1 MLIVGQNNEATT
13 QIKANSRRT
22 SEMSWMKK
30 SALVASITSVAII
43 GAACGNN
50 EEGGAADGEGL
61 SGKVVMDGSSTVFP
75 IMEAVA
81 EEYSAEQPDVEVT
94 VGVSGTGGGFK
105 RFVTGETD
113 FSNASREI
121 KEEEAAEAEENGI
134 EYTQLA
140 VALDGL
146 SLVVNPENDWA
157 QDITIEELN
166 KMWTDTNVKTWKDV
180 RSDWPDEEISFF
192 SPGKDSGTFDFFNE
206 AVLEDTDI
214 RQDAQL
220 SEDDNVLVT
229 GVAGTKGA
237 IGFFGYAYYIENQDT
252 LRALNVEGIEP
263 TTDTINDL
271 SYPLSRE
278 IYTYVNNASLK
289 DKPQVADYTRFL
301 NENAAALSEEV
312 GYVGMEQARYD
323 ENAEVID
330 EIAGE

>member
-1 MLIVGQNNEATT
+1 
-13 QIKANSRRT
+13 
-22 SEMSWMKK
+22 MSWMKK
-30 SALVASITSVAII
+30 SAVLASITSVALV

-50 EEGGAADGEGL
+50 EEGGAAEGDAL

-81 EEYSAEQPDVEVT
+81 EEYSAEQPEVEVT

-121 KEEEAAEAEENGI
+121 KDEEAAEAEKNGV
-134 EYTQLA
+134 EFTQLS

-146 SLVVNPENDWA
+146 SLVVNPANDWA
-157 QDITIEELN
+157 QDITIEELK
-166 KMWTDTNVKTWKDV
+166 KMWTDTSVKTWKDV

-192 SPGKDSGTFDFFNE
+192 APGKDSGTYDFFDE
-206 AVLEDTDI
+206 KVLDEVDI
-214 RQDAQL
+214 REDAQL

-229 GVAGTKGA
+229 GVAGTEGA
-237 IGFFGYAYYIENQDT
+237 IGFFGFAYYLENQDT
-252 LRALNVEGIEP
+252 LRALKVEGVEP
-263 TTDTINDL
+263 THDTINDL

-278 IYTYVNNASLK
+278 IFTYVNNASLK
-289 DKPQVADYTRFL
+289 DKEQVADFARFM
-301 NENAAALSEEV
+301 NENAADLSEEV
-312 GYVGMEQARYD
+312 GYVKMEQERYD
-323 ENAEVID
+323 ENMKMID

>member
-1 MLIVGQNNEATT
+1 
-13 QIKANSRRT
+13 
-22 SEMSWMKK
+22 MSWMKK
-30 SALVASITSVAII
+30 SALLASITSVAIV

-50 EEGGAADGEGL
+50 EEGGSAAEGEAL

-81 EEYSAEQPDVEVT
+81 EEYSMDQSDVEVT

-121 KEEEAAEAEENGI
+121 KEEEAAEAEKNGI
-134 EYTQLA
+134 EYTQLS

-157 QDITIEELN
+157 QDITIEELT

-206 AVLEDTDI
+206 KVLQDTDI

-229 GVAGTKGA
+229 GVGGTKGA
-237 IGFFGYAYYIENQDT
+237 IGFFGFAYYIENKDT
-252 LRALNVEGIEP
+252 LRALNVEGVEP
-263 TTDTINDL
+263 THDTINDL

-289 DKPQVADYTRFL
+289 DKPQVADFARFL
-301 NENAAALSEEV
+301 NENAADLSEEV
-312 GYVGMEQARYD
+312 GYVKMEQSRYD
-323 ENAEVID
+323 DNTALID
-330 EIAGE
+330 EAAGE

>member
-1 MLIVGQNNEATT
+1 
-13 QIKANSRRT
+13 
-22 SEMSWMKK
+22 MSWMKK

-121 KEEEAAEAEENGI
+121 KEEEAAEAEKNGV

-157 QDITIEELN
+157 QDITIDELN
-166 KMWTDTNVKTWKDV
+166 KMWTDPNVKTWKDV

-214 RQDAQL
+214 REDAQL

-237 IGFFGYAYYIENQDT
+237 IGFFGYAYYIENKDT

-301 NENAAALSEEV
+301 NENAAVLAEEV

>member
-1 MLIVGQNNEATT
+1 
-13 QIKANSRRT
+13 
-22 SEMSWMKK
+22 MSWMKK
-30 SALVASITSVAII
+30 SALLASITSVALV

-50 EEGGAADGEGL
+50 EEGSGAAEGDAL

-81 EEYSAEQPDVEVT
+81 EEYSAEQPEVEVT

-121 KEEEAAEAEENGI
+121 KEEEAAEAEKNGV
-134 EYTQLA
+134 EFTQLS

-146 SLVVNPENDWA
+146 SLVVNPANDWA

-166 KMWTDTNVKTWKDV
+166 KMWTDTSVKTWKDV

-192 SPGKDSGTFDFFNE
+192 APGKDSGTFDFFNE
-206 AVLEDTDI
+206 AVLDDTDI
-214 RQDAQL
+214 REDAQL

-229 GVAGTKGA
+229 GVAGTEGA

-252 LRALNVEGIEP
+252 LRAMAVEGVEP
-263 TTDTINDL
+263 TPETINDL

-278 IYTYVNNASLK
+278 IFTYVNNASLK
-289 DKPQVADYTRFL
+289 DKEQVADFARFM
-301 NENAAALSEEV
+301 NENAGALAEEV

-323 ENAEVID
+323 ENAKMID

>member
-1 MLIVGQNNEATT
+1 
-13 QIKANSRRT
+13 
-22 SEMSWMKK
+22 MSWMKK
-30 SALVASITSVAII
+30 SALLASITSVALV

-50 EEGGAADGEGL
+50 EEGGAAEGGDAL

-81 EEYSAEQPDVEVT
+81 EEYSAEQPEVEVT

-121 KEEEAAEAEENGI
+121 KEEEAAEAEKNGV
-134 EYTQLA
+134 EFTQLS

-146 SLVVNPENDWA
+146 SLVVNPANDWA

-166 KMWTDTNVKTWKDV
+166 KMWTDTSVKTWKDV

-192 SPGKDSGTFDFFNE
+192 APGKDSGTFDFFNE
-206 AVLEDTDI
+206 AVLDDTDI
-214 RQDAQL
+214 REDAQL

-229 GVAGTKGA
+229 GVAGTEGA

-252 LRALNVEGIEP
+252 LRAMAVEGVEP
-263 TTDTINDL
+263 TPETINDL

-289 DKPQVADYTRFL
+289 DKEQVAEFARFM
-301 NENAAALSEEV
+301 NENAGALSEEV

-323 ENAEVID
+323 ENMKMID

>member
-1 MLIVGQNNEATT
+1 
-13 QIKANSRRT
+13 
-22 SEMSWMKK
+22 MKK
-30 SALVASITSVAII
+30 SALIASITSVALV

-50 EEGGAADGEGL
+50 NEEGNGAAEGDAL

-81 EEYSAEQPDVEVT
+81 EEFSAEQPDVEVT

-121 KEEEAAEAEENGI
+121 KEEEAAEAEAKGV
-134 EYTQLA
+134 EYTQLS

-157 QDITIEELN
+157 QDITIDELN

-180 RSDWPDEEISFF
+180 RSDWPDEEITFF
-192 SPGKDSGTFDFFNE
+192 APGKDSGTFDFFNE
-206 AVLEDTDI
+206 AVLDDTDI

-237 IGFFGYAYYIENQDT
+237 IGFFGYAYYVENQDT
-252 LRALNVEGIEP
+252 LRAVAVEGVEP
-263 TTDTINDL
+263 NQETINDL

-289 DKPQVADYTRFL
+289 DKPQVAAFARFL
-301 NENAAALSEEV
+301 NENAAELSEEV
-312 GYVGMEQARYD
+312 GYVGMKQARYD
-323 ENAEVID
+323 ENAEIID
-330 EIAGE
+330 ELAGE

>member
-1 MLIVGQNNEATT
+1 
-13 QIKANSRRT
+13 
-22 SEMSWMKK
+22 MSWMKK
-30 SALVASITSVAII
+30 SALLASITSVALV

-50 EEGGAADGEGL
+50 EEGGAAEGDAL

-81 EEYSAEQPDVEVT
+81 EEYSAEQPEVEVT

-121 KEEEAAEAEENGI
+121 KEEEAAEAEENGV
-134 EYTQLA
+134 EFTQLS

-146 SLVVNPENDWA
+146 SLVVNPANDWA

-206 AVLEDTDI
+206 AVLDDTDI
-214 RQDAQL
+214 REDAQL

-229 GVAGTKGA
+229 GVAGTEGA

-252 LRALNVEGIEP
+252 LRAVAVEGVEP
-263 TTDTINDL
+263 TTETINDL

-278 IYTYVNNASLK
+278 IFTYVNNASLK
-289 DKPQVADYTRFL
+289 DKEQVADFARFM

-323 ENAEVID
+323 ENMKMID
-330 EIAGE
+330 ELAGE

>member
-1 MLIVGQNNEATT
+1 
-13 QIKANSRRT
+13 
-22 SEMSWMKK
+22 MSWMKK
-30 SALVASITSVAII
+30 SALLASITSVAIV

-50 EEGGAADGEGL
+50 NEEGGSAAEGEAL

-81 EEYSAEQPDVEVT
+81 EEYSFEQSDVEVT

-121 KEEEAAEAEENGI
+121 KEEEAAEAEKNGI
-134 EYTQLA
+134 EYTQLS

-157 QDITIEELN
+157 QDITIEELT
-166 KMWTDTNVKTWKDV
+166 KMWTDTNIKTWKDV

-206 AVLEDTDI
+206 KVLQDTDI

-229 GVAGTKGA
+229 GVGGTKGA
-237 IGFFGYAYYIENQDT
+237 IGFFGFAYYIENKDT
-252 LRALNVEGIEP
+252 LRALNVEGVEP
-263 TTDTINDL
+263 THDTINDL

-289 DKPQVADYTRFL
+289 DKPQVADFARFL
-301 NENAAALSEEV
+301 NENAADLSEEV
-312 GYVGMEQARYD
+312 GYVKMDQSRYD
-323 ENAEVID
+323 DNTALID
-330 EIAGE
+330 EAAGE

>member
-1 MLIVGQNNEATT
+1 
-13 QIKANSRRT
+13 
-22 SEMSWMKK
+22 MSWMKK
-30 SALVASITSVAII
+30 SAVLASITSVALV
-43 GAACGNN
+43 GAACGND
-50 EEGGAADGEGL
+50 EGNGATDGDAL

-81 EEYSAEQPDVEVT
+81 EEYSMEQPDVEVT

-121 KEEEAAEAEENGI
+121 KEEEAAQAEENGV

-157 QDITIEELN
+157 KDITMEELN
-166 KMWTDTNVKTWKDV
+166 KMWTDTSVKTWKDV
-180 RSDWPDEEISFF
+180 RSDWPAEEISFF
-192 SPGKDSGTFDFFNE
+192 APGKDSGTYDFFDE
-206 AVLEDTDI
+206 KVLDGADI
-214 RQDAQL
+214 RQDSQL

-237 IGFFGYAYYIENQDT
+237 IGFFGFAYYVENQDT

-263 TTDTINDL
+263 THETINDL

-278 IYTYVNNASLK
+278 IFTYVNNASLK
-289 DKPQVADYTRFL
+289 DKEQVADFARFM
-301 NENAAALSEEV
+301 NENAADLSEEV
-312 GYVGMEQARYD
+312 GYVKMEQARYD
-323 ENAEVID
+323 ENAKVID

>member
-1 MLIVGQNNEATT
+1 
-13 QIKANSRRT
+13 
-22 SEMSWMKK
+22 MSWMKK
-30 SALVASITSVAII
+30 SALLASITSVALV

-50 EEGGAADGEGL
+50 EEGGAAEGGDAL

-81 EEYSAEQPDVEVT
+81 EEYSAEQPEVEVT

-121 KEEEAAEAEENGI
+121 KEEEAAEAEKNGV
-134 EYTQLA
+134 EFTQLS

-146 SLVVNPENDWA
+146 SLVVNPANDWA

-166 KMWTDTNVKTWKDV
+166 KMWTDTNIKTWKDV

-192 SPGKDSGTFDFFNE
+192 APGKDSGTYDFFDEKVLNE
-206 AVLEDTDI
+206 TDI

-229 GVAGTKGA
+229 GVGGTEGA
-237 IGFFGYAYYIENQDT
+237 IGFFGFAYYLENKDT
-252 LRALNVEGIEP
+252 LRALNVEGVEP
-263 TTDTINDL
+263 THDTINDL

-289 DKPQVADYTRFL
+289 DKEQVADFARFM
-301 NENAAALSEEV
+301 NENVADLSEEV
-312 GYVGMEQARYD
+312 GYVKMEQARYD
-323 ENAEVID
+323 ENMKMID

>member
-1 MLIVGQNNEATT
+1 
-13 QIKANSRRT
+13 
-22 SEMSWMKK
+22 MSWMKK
-30 SALVASITSVAII
+30 SALLASITSVAIV

-50 EEGGAADGEGL
+50 EEENGGAEGDAL

-121 KEEEAAEAEENGI
+121 KEEEAAEAEANGV
-134 EYTQLA
+134 EYTEIA

-146 SLVVNPENDWA
+146 AIVVNPENDWA
-157 QDITIEELN
+157 DDITMDELN
-166 KMWTDTNVKTWKDV
+166 KMWTDMNVKTWKDV

-192 SPGKDSGTFDFFNE
+192 SPGKDSGTFDYFNE
-206 AVLEDTDI
+206 AVLDDTDV

-229 GVAGTKGA
+229 GVAGTKNA
-237 IGFFGYAYYIENQDT
+237 IGFFGYAYYIENEGT
-252 LRALNVEGIEP
+252 LKSLKVDGIEP
-263 TTDTINDL
+263 TAENVT
-271 SYPLSRE
+271 SFEYPLSRP
-278 IYTYVNNASLK
+278 IYTYVNNASMQE
-289 DKPQVADYTRFL
+289 KPQVVNFARFM
-301 NENAAALSEEV
+301 NENAGALAEEV
-312 GYVGMEQARYD
+312 GYVAMEQASYD
-323 ENAEVID
+323 ENAKLID
-330 EIAGE
+330 ELAGE

>member
-1 MLIVGQNNEATT
+1 
-13 QIKANSRRT
+13 
-22 SEMSWMKK
+22 MSWMKK
-30 SALVASITSVAII
+30 SALLASITSVALV

-50 EEGGAADGEGL
+50 EEGGAAEGGDAL

-81 EEYSAEQPDVEVT
+81 EEFSAEQPEVEVT

-121 KEEEAAEAEENGI
+121 KEEEAAEAEKNGV
-134 EYTQLA
+134 EFTQLS

-146 SLVVNPENDWA
+146 SLVVNPANDWA

-166 KMWTDTNVKTWKDV
+166 KMWTDTSVKTWKDV

-192 SPGKDSGTFDFFNE
+192 APGKDSGTYDFFDEKVLNE
-206 AVLEDTDI
+206 TDI

-229 GVAGTKGA
+229 GVAGTEGA
-237 IGFFGYAYYIENQDT
+237 IGFFGFAYYLENKDT
-252 LRALNVEGIEP
+252 LRALNVEGVEP
-263 TTDTINDL
+263 THDTINDL

-289 DKPQVADYTRFL
+289 DKEQVADFARFM
-301 NENAAALSEEV
+301 NENAADLSEEV
-312 GYVGMEQARYD
+312 GYVKMEQGRYD
-323 ENAEVID
+323 ENMKMID

>member
-1 MLIVGQNNEATT
+1 
-13 QIKANSRRT
+13 
-22 SEMSWMKK
+22 MSWMKK
-30 SALVASITSVAII
+30 SALLASITSVALV

-50 EEGGAADGEGL
+50 EEGGAAEGGDAL

-81 EEYSAEQPDVEVT
+81 EEYSAEQPEVEVT

-121 KEEEAAEAEENGI
+121 KEEEAAEAEKNGV
-134 EYTQLA
+134 EFTQLS

-146 SLVVNPENDWA
+146 SLVVNPANDWA

-166 KMWTDTNVKTWKDV
+166 KMWTDTSIKTWKDV

-192 SPGKDSGTFDFFNE
+192 APGKDSGTYDFFDEKVLNE
-206 AVLEDTDI
+206 TDI

-229 GVAGTKGA
+229 GVAGTEGA
-237 IGFFGYAYYIENQDT
+237 IGFFGFSYYIENKDT
-252 LRALNVEGIEP
+252 LRALNVEGVEP
-263 TTDTINDL
+263 THDTINDL

-289 DKPQVADYTRFL
+289 DKEQVADFARFM
-301 NENAAALSEEV
+301 NENVADLSEEV
-312 GYVGMEQARYD
+312 GYVRMEQGRYD
-323 ENAEVID
+323 ENMKMID

>member
-1 MLIVGQNNEATT
+1 
-13 QIKANSRRT
+13 
-22 SEMSWMKK
+22 MSWMKK
-30 SALVASITSVAII
+30 SALLASITSVALV

-50 EEGGAADGEGL
+50 EEGGAAEGGDAL

-81 EEYSAEQPDVEVT
+81 EEYSAEQPEVEVT

-121 KEEEAAEAEENGI
+121 KEEEAAEAEKNGVKF
-134 EYTQLA
+134 TQLS

-146 SLVVNPENDWA
+146 SLVVNPANDWA

-166 KMWTDTNVKTWKDV
+166 KMWTDTNIKTWKDV

-192 SPGKDSGTFDFFNE
+192 APGKDSGTYDFFDEKVLNE
-206 AVLEDTDI
+206 TDI

-229 GVAGTKGA
+229 GVAGTEGA
-237 IGFFGYAYYIENQDT
+237 IGFFGFAYYLENKDT
-252 LRALNVEGIEP
+252 LRALNVEGVEP
-263 TTDTINDL
+263 THDTINDL

-289 DKPQVADYTRFL
+289 DKEQVADFARFM
-301 NENAAALSEEV
+301 NENAADLSEEV
-312 GYVGMEQARYD
+312 GYVKMEQGRYD
-323 ENAEVID
+323 ENMKMID

>member
-1 MLIVGQNNEATT
+1 
-13 QIKANSRRT
+13 
-22 SEMSWMKK
+22 MSWMKK
-30 SALVASITSVAII
+30 SALLASITSVALV

-50 EEGGAADGEGL
+50 EEGGAAEGGDAL

-81 EEYSAEQPDVEVT
+81 EEYSAEQPEVEVT

-121 KEEEAAEAEENGI
+121 KEEEAAEAEKNGV
-134 EYTQLA
+134 EFTQLS

-146 SLVVNPENDWA
+146 SIVVNPANDWA

-166 KMWTDTNVKTWKDV
+166 KMWTDTSIKTWKDV

-192 SPGKDSGTFDFFNE
+192 APGKDSGTYDFFDEKVLNE
-206 AVLEDTDI
+206 TDI

-229 GVAGTKGA
+229 GVSGTEGA
-237 IGFFGYAYYIENQDT
+237 IGFFGFSYYIENKDT
-252 LRALNVEGIEP
+252 LRALNVEGVEP
-263 TTDTINDL
+263 THDTINDL

-289 DKPQVADYTRFL
+289 DKEQVADFARFM
-301 NENAAALSEEV
+301 NENVADLSEEV
-312 GYVGMEQARYD
+312 GYVRMEQGRYD
-323 ENAEVID
+323 ENMKMID

>member
-1 MLIVGQNNEATT
+1 
-13 QIKANSRRT
+13 
-22 SEMSWMKK
+22 MSWMKK
-30 SALVASITSVAII
+30 SALLASITSVALV

-50 EEGGAADGEGL
+50 EEGGAAEGGDAL

-81 EEYSAEQPDVEVT
+81 EEYSAEQPEVEVT

-121 KEEEAAEAEENGI
+121 KEEEAAEAEKNGV

-214 RQDAQL
+214 REDAQL

-301 NENAAALSEEV
+301 NENAAVLAEEV

>member
-1 MLIVGQNNEATT
+1 
-13 QIKANSRRT
+13 
-22 SEMSWMKK
+22 MSWMKK

-121 KEEEAAEAEENGI
+121 KEEEAAEAEKNGV

-206 AVLEDTDI
+206 AVLDDTDI
-214 RQDAQL
+214 REDAQL

>member
-1 MLIVGQNNEATT
+1 
-13 QIKANSRRT
+13 
-22 SEMSWMKK
+22 MSWMKK

-121 KEEEAAEAEENGI
+121 KEEEAAEAEKNGV

-157 QDITIEELN
+157 QDITIDELN

-214 RQDAQL
+214 REDAQL

-237 IGFFGYAYYIENQDT
+237 IGFFGYAYYIENKDT

-301 NENAAALSEEV
+301 NENAAVLAEEV

>member
-1 MLIVGQNNEATT
+1 
-13 QIKANSRRT
+13 
-22 SEMSWMKK
+22 MSWMKK

-252 LRALNVEGIEP
+252 LRALNVEGVEP

-301 NENAAALSEEV
+301 NENAAVLAEEV

>member
-1 MLIVGQNNEATT
+1 
-13 QIKANSRRT
+13 
-22 SEMSWMKK
+22 MSWMKK
-30 SALVASITSVAII
+30 SALLASITSVAIV

-50 EEGGAADGEGL
+50 EEGNGGAEGDAL

-121 KEEEAAEAEENGI
+121 KEEEAAEAEANGV
-134 EYTQLA
+134 EYTEIA

-146 SLVVNPENDWA
+146 AIVVNPENDWA
-157 QDITIEELN
+157 DDITMDELN
-166 KMWTDTNVKTWKDV
+166 KMWTDMNVKTWKDV

-192 SPGKDSGTFDFFNE
+192 SPGKDSGTFDYFNE
-206 AVLEDTDI
+206 AVLDDTDV

-229 GVAGTKGA
+229 GVAGTKNA
-237 IGFFGYAYYIENQDT
+237 IGFFGYAYYIENEGT
-252 LRALNVEGIEP
+252 LKSLKVDGIEP
-263 TTDTINDL
+263 TAENVT
-271 SYPLSRE
+271 SFEYPLSRP
-278 IYTYVNNASLK
+278 IYTYVNNASMQE
-289 DKPQVADYTRFL
+289 KPQVVNFARFM
-301 NENAAALSEEV
+301 NENAGALAEEV
-312 GYVGMEQARYD
+312 GYVAMEQASYD
-323 ENAEVID
+323 ENAKLID
-330 EIAGE
+330 ELAGE

>member
-1 MLIVGQNNEATT
+1 
-13 QIKANSRRT
+13 
-22 SEMSWMKK
+22 MSWMKK
-30 SALVASITSVAII
+30 SALFASITSVALV

-50 EEGGAADGEGL
+50 EEGGAAEGEGL

-81 EEYSAEQPDVEVT
+81 EEYSAEQPEVEVT

-121 KEEEAAEAEENGI
+121 KEEEAAEAEKNGV
-134 EYTQLA
+134 EFTQLS

-146 SLVVNPENDWA
+146 SLVVNPANDWA

-166 KMWTDTNVKTWKDV
+166 KMWTDTSVKTWKDV

-192 SPGKDSGTFDFFNE
+192 APGKDSGTYDFFDE
-206 AVLEDTDI
+206 KVLDETDI

-229 GVAGTKGA
+229 GVAGTEGA
-237 IGFFGYAYYIENQDT
+237 IGFFGFAYYLENQDT
-252 LRALNVEGIEP
+252 LRALNVEGVEP
-263 TTDTINDL
+263 THDTINDL

-289 DKPQVADYTRFL
+289 DKEQVADFARFM
-301 NENAAALSEEV
+301 NENAADLSEEV
-312 GYVGMEQARYD
+312 GYVKMEQARYD
-323 ENAEVID
+323 ENMKMID

>member
-1 MLIVGQNNEATT
+1 
-13 QIKANSRRT
+13 
-22 SEMSWMKK
+22 MSWMKK
-30 SALVASITSVAII
+30 SALLASITSVALV

-50 EEGGAADGEGL
+50 EEGNGAAEGDAL

-81 EEYSAEQPDVEVT
+81 EEFSAEQPDVEVT

-121 KEEEAAEAEENGI
+121 KEEEAAEAEANGV
-134 EYTQLA
+134 EFTQLS

-157 QDITIEELN
+157 QDITIDELN
-166 KMWTDTNVKTWKDV
+166 KMWTDTNVKTWQDV
-180 RSDWPDEEISFF
+180 RSDWPAEEITFF
-192 SPGKDSGTFDFFNE
+192 APGKDSGTFDFFNE
-206 AVLEDTDI
+206 AVLDDTDI

-237 IGFFGYAYYIENQDT
+237 IGFFGYAYYIENEGT
-252 LRALNVEGIEP
+252 LRALAVEGVEP
-263 TTDTINDL
+263 NQETINDL

-278 IYTYVNNASLK
+278 IYTYVNNASLNE
-289 DKPQVADYTRFL
+289 KPQVAAFARFL
-301 NENAAALSEEV
+301 NENAAELSEEV

-323 ENAEVID
+323 ENVGIID
-330 EIAGE
+330 ELAGE

>member
-1 MLIVGQNNEATT
+1 
-13 QIKANSRRT
+13 
-22 SEMSWMKK
+22 MSWMKK
-30 SALVASITSVAII
+30 SALLASITSVALV

-50 EEGGAADGEGL
+50 EEGGAAEGDAL

-81 EEYSAEQPDVEVT
+81 EEYSAEQPEVEVT

-121 KEEEAAEAEENGI
+121 KEEEAAEAEKNGV
-134 EYTQLA
+134 EFTQLA

-146 SLVVNPENDWA
+146 SLVVNPANDWA
-157 QDITIEELN
+157 QDITIEELK
-166 KMWTDTNVKTWKDV
+166 KMWTDTSVKTWKDV

-192 SPGKDSGTFDFFNE
+192 APGKDSGTYDFFDE
-206 AVLEDTDI
+206 KVLDEVDI

-229 GVAGTKGA
+229 GVAGTEGA
-237 IGFFGYAYYIENQDT
+237 IGFFGFAYYLENQDT
-252 LRALNVEGIEP
+252 LRALKVEGIEP
-263 TTDTINDL
+263 THETINDL

-289 DKPQVADYTRFL
+289 DKEQVADFARFM
-301 NENAAALSEEV
+301 NENAADLSEEV
-312 GYVGMEQARYD
+312 GYVKMEQDRYD
-323 ENAEVID
+323 ENMKMID

>member
-1 MLIVGQNNEATT
+1 
-13 QIKANSRRT
+13 
-22 SEMSWMKK
+22 MSWMKK
-30 SALVASITSVAII
+30 SAVLASITSVALV
-43 GAACGNN
+43 GAACGND
-50 EEGGAADGEGL
+50 EGNGAADGDAL

-81 EEYSAEQPDVEVT
+81 EEYSMEQPDVEVT

-121 KEEEAAEAEENGI
+121 KEEEAAQAEENGV

-157 QDITIEELN
+157 KDITMEELN
-166 KMWTDTNVKTWKDV
+166 KMWTDTSVKTWKDV
-180 RSDWPDEEISFF
+180 RSDWPEEEISFF
-192 SPGKDSGTFDFFNE
+192 APGKDSGTYDFFDE
-206 AVLEDTDI
+206 KVLDGADI
-214 RQDAQL
+214 RQDSQL

-237 IGFFGYAYYIENQDT
+237 IGFFGFAYYVENQDT

-263 TTDTINDL
+263 THETINDL

-278 IYTYVNNASLK
+278 IFTYVNNASLK
-289 DKPQVADYTRFL
+289 DKEQVADFARFM
-301 NENAAALSEEV
+301 NENAADLSEEV
-312 GYVGMEQARYD
+312 GYVKMEQARYD
-323 ENAEVID
+323 ENAKVID

>member
-1 MLIVGQNNEATT
+1 
-13 QIKANSRRT
+13 
-22 SEMSWMKK
+22 MSWMKK
-30 SALVASITSVAII
+30 SALLASITSVAIV

-50 EEGGAADGEGL
+50 EEENGGAEGDAL

-121 KEEEAAEAEENGI
+121 KEEEAAEAEANGV
-134 EYTQLA
+134 EYTEIA

-146 SLVVNPENDWA
+146 AVVVNPENDWA
-157 QDITIEELN
+157 DDITMDELN
-166 KMWTDTNVKTWKDV
+166 KMWTDMNVKTWKDV

-192 SPGKDSGTFDFFNE
+192 SPGKDSGTFDYFNE
-206 AVLEDTDI
+206 AVLDDTDV

-229 GVAGTKGA
+229 GVAGTKNA
-237 IGFFGYAYYIENQDT
+237 IGFFGYAYYIENEGT
-252 LRALNVEGIEP
+252 LKSLKVDGIEP
-263 TTDTINDL
+263 TAENVT
-271 SYPLSRE
+271 SFEYPLSRP
-278 IYTYVNNASLK
+278 IYTYVNNASMQE
-289 DKPQVADYTRFL
+289 KPQVVNFARFM
-301 NENAAALSEEV
+301 NENAGALAEEV
-312 GYVGMEQARYD
+312 GYVAMEQASYD
-323 ENAEVID
+323 ENAKLID
-330 EIAGE
+330 ELAGE

>member
-1 MLIVGQNNEATT
+1 
-13 QIKANSRRT
+13 
-22 SEMSWMKK
+22 MSWMKK
-30 SALVASITSVAII
+30 SALLASITSVALV

-50 EEGGAADGEGL
+50 EEGGAAEGGDAL

-81 EEYSAEQPDVEVT
+81 EEYSAEQPEVEVT

-121 KEEEAAEAEENGI
+121 KEEEAAEAEKNGV
-134 EYTQLA
+134 EFTQLS

-146 SLVVNPENDWA
+146 SLVVNPANDWA

-166 KMWTDTNVKTWKDV
+166 KMWTDTSIKTWKDV

-192 SPGKDSGTFDFFNE
+192 APGKDSGTYDFFDEKVLNE
-206 AVLEDTDI
+206 TDI

-229 GVAGTKGA
+229 GVGGTEGA
-237 IGFFGYAYYIENQDT
+237 IGFFGFAYYLENKDT
-252 LRALNVEGIEP
+252 LRALNVEGVEP
-263 TTDTINDL
+263 THDTINDL

-289 DKPQVADYTRFL
+289 DKEQVADFARFM
-301 NENAAALSEEV
+301 NENVADLSEEV
-312 GYVGMEQARYD
+312 GYVKMEQARYD
-323 ENAEVID
+323 ENMKMID

>member
-1 MLIVGQNNEATT
+1 
-13 QIKANSRRT
+13 
-22 SEMSWMKK
+22 MSWMKK
-30 SALVASITSVAII
+30 SALLASITSVALV

-50 EEGGAADGEGL
+50 EEGGAAESDAL

-81 EEYSAEQPDVEVT
+81 EEYSAEQPEVEVT

-121 KEEEAAEAEENGI
+121 KEEEAAEAEKNGV
-134 EYTQLA
+134 EFTQLS

-146 SLVVNPENDWA
+146 SLVVNPANDWA

-166 KMWTDTNVKTWKDV
+166 KMWTDTSVKTWKDV

-192 SPGKDSGTFDFFNE
+192 APGKDSGTYDFFDE
-206 AVLEDTDI
+206 KVLDETDI

-229 GVAGTKGA
+229 GVAGTEGA
-237 IGFFGYAYYIENQDT
+237 IGFFGFAYYLENQDT
-252 LRALNVEGIEP
+252 LRALNVEGVEP
-263 TTDTINDL
+263 THDTINDL

-289 DKPQVADYTRFL
+289 DKEQVADFARFM
-301 NENAAALSEEV
+301 NENAADLSEEV
-312 GYVGMEQARYD
+312 GYVKMEQARYD
-323 ENAEVID
+323 ENMKMID

>member
-1 MLIVGQNNEATT
+1 
-13 QIKANSRRT
+13 
-22 SEMSWMKK
+22 MSWMKK
-30 SALVASITSVAII
+30 SALLASITSVALV

-50 EEGGAADGEGL
+50 EEGGAAEGGDAL

-81 EEYSAEQPDVEVT
+81 EEFSAEQPEVEVT

-121 KEEEAAEAEENGI
+121 KEEEAAEAEKNGV
-134 EYTQLA
+134 EFTQLS

-146 SLVVNPENDWA
+146 SLVVNPANDWA

-166 KMWTDTNVKTWKDV
+166 KMWTDTSIKTWKDV

-192 SPGKDSGTFDFFNE
+192 APGKDSGTFDFFNE
-206 AVLEDTDI
+206 AVLDDTDI
-214 RQDAQL
+214 REDAQL

-229 GVAGTKGA
+229 GVSGTEGA
-237 IGFFGYAYYIENQDT
+237 IGFFGYAYYIENKDT
-252 LRALNVEGIEP
+252 LRAMAVEGVEP
-263 TTDTINDL
+263 TPETINDL

-289 DKPQVADYTRFL
+289 DKEQVAEFARFM
-301 NENAAALSEEV
+301 NENAGALSEEV

-323 ENAEVID
+323 ENMKMID

>member
-1 MLIVGQNNEATT
+1 
-13 QIKANSRRT
+13 
-22 SEMSWMKK
+22 MSWMKK

-121 KEEEAAEAEENGI
+121 KEEEAAEAEKNGV
-134 EYTQLA
+134 EYMQLA

-206 AVLEDTDI
+206 AVLDDTDI
-214 RQDAQL
+214 REDAQL

>member
-1 MLIVGQNNEATT
+1 
-13 QIKANSRRT
+13 
-22 SEMSWMKK
+22 MSWMKK
-30 SALVASITSVAII
+30 SALLASITSVAIV

-50 EEGGAADGEGL
+50 EGGSGAEGEAL

-81 EEYSAEQPDVEVT
+81 EEYSFEQSDVEVT

-121 KEEEAAEAEENGI
+121 KEEETAEAEKNGI
-134 EYTQLA
+134 EYTQLS

-157 QDITIEELN
+157 QDITIEELT
-166 KMWTDTNVKTWKDV
+166 KMWTDTNIKTWKDV

-206 AVLEDTDI
+206 KVLQDTDI

-229 GVAGTKGA
+229 GVGGTKGA
-237 IGFFGYAYYIENQDT
+237 IGFFGFAYYIENKDT
-252 LRALNVEGIEP
+252 LRALNVEGVEP
-263 TTDTINDL
+263 THDTINDL

-289 DKPQVADYTRFL
+289 DKPQVADFARFM
-301 NENAAALSEEV
+301 NENAADLSEEV
-312 GYVGMEQARYD
+312 GYVKMEQSRYD
-323 ENAEVID
+323 DNTAAID
-330 EIAGE
+330 EAAGE

>member
-1 MLIVGQNNEATT
+1 
-13 QIKANSRRT
+13 
-22 SEMSWMKK
+22 MSWMKK
-30 SALVASITSVAII
+30 SALLASITSVALV

-50 EEGGAADGEGL
+50 EEGGAAEGGDAL

-81 EEYSAEQPDVEVT
+81 EEYSAEQPEVEVT

-121 KEEEAAEAEENGI
+121 KEEEAAEAEKNGV
-134 EYTQLA
+134 EFTQLS

-146 SLVVNPENDWA
+146 SLVVNPANDWA

-166 KMWTDTNVKTWKDV
+166 KMWTDTSIKTWKDV

-192 SPGKDSGTFDFFNE
+192 APGKDSGTYDFFDEKVLNE
-206 AVLEDTDI
+206 TDI

-229 GVAGTKGA
+229 GVGGTEGA
-237 IGFFGYAYYIENQDT
+237 IGFFGFAYYLENKDT
-252 LRALNVEGIEP
+252 LRALNVEGVEP
-263 TTDTINDL
+263 THDTINDL

-289 DKPQVADYTRFL
+289 DKEQVADFARFM
-301 NENAAALSEEV
+301 NENAADLSEEV
-312 GYVGMEQARYD
+312 GYVKMEQDRYD
-323 ENAEVID
+323 ENMKMID

>member
-1 MLIVGQNNEATT
+1 
-13 QIKANSRRT
+13 
-22 SEMSWMKK
+22 MSWMKK

-50 EEGGAADGEGL
+50 EEGNGAAEGDAL

-121 KEEEAAEAEENGI
+121 KEEEAAEAEKNGV

-157 QDITIEELN
+157 QDITIDELN
-166 KMWTDTNVKTWKDV
+166 KMWTDSNVKTWKDV

-192 SPGKDSGTFDFFNE
+192 SPGKDSGTYDFFNE
-206 AVLEDTDI
+206 AVLDDTDI
-214 RQDAQL
+214 REDAQL

-237 IGFFGYAYYIENQDT
+237 IGFFGFAYYIENKDT

-323 ENAEVID
+323 ENADVID

>member
-1 MLIVGQNNEATT
+1 
-13 QIKANSRRT
+13 
-22 SEMSWMKK
+22 MSWMKK
-30 SALVASITSVAII
+30 SALLASITSVAIV

-50 EEGGAADGEGL
+50 EGGSGAEGEAL

-81 EEYSAEQPDVEVT
+81 EEYSFEQSDVEVT

-121 KEEEAAEAEENGI
+121 KEEETAEAEKNGI
-134 EYTQLA
+134 EYTQLS

-157 QDITIEELN
+157 QDITIEELT
-166 KMWTDTNVKTWKDV
+166 KMWTDTNIKTWKDV

-206 AVLEDTDI
+206 KVLQDTDI

-229 GVAGTKGA
+229 GVGGTKGA
-237 IGFFGYAYYIENQDT
+237 IGFFGFAYYIENKDT
-252 LRALNVEGIEP
+252 LRALNVEGVEP
-263 TTDTINDL
+263 THDTINDL

-289 DKPQVADYTRFL
+289 DKPQVADFARFL
-301 NENAAALSEEV
+301 NENAADLSEEV
-312 GYVGMEQARYD
+312 GYVKMDQSRYD
-323 ENAEVID
+323 DNTALID
-330 EIAGE
+330 EAAGE

>member
-1 MLIVGQNNEATT
+1 
-13 QIKANSRRT
+13 
-22 SEMSWMKK
+22 MSWMKK
-30 SALVASITSVAII
+30 SALLASITSVALV

-50 EEGGAADGEGL
+50 EEGGAAEGGDAL

-81 EEYSAEQPDVEVT
+81 EEYSAEQPEVEVT

-121 KEEEAAEAEENGI
+121 KEEEAAEAEKNGV
-134 EYTQLA
+134 EFTQLS

-146 SLVVNPENDWA
+146 SLVVNPANDWA

-166 KMWTDTNVKTWKDV
+166 KMWTDTSIKTWKDV

-192 SPGKDSGTFDFFNE
+192 APGKDSGTFDFFNE
-206 AVLEDTDI
+206 AVLDDTDI
-214 RQDAQL
+214 REDAQL

-229 GVAGTKGA
+229 GVSGTEGA
-237 IGFFGYAYYIENQDT
+237 IGFFGYAYYIENKDT
-252 LRALNVEGIEP
+252 LRAMAVEGVEP
-263 TTDTINDL
+263 TPETINDL

-289 DKPQVADYTRFL
+289 DKEQVAEFARFM
-301 NENAAALSEEV
+301 NENAGALSEEV

-323 ENAEVID
+323 ENMKMID

>member
-1 MLIVGQNNEATT
+1 
-13 QIKANSRRT
+13 
-22 SEMSWMKK
+22 MSWMKK
-30 SALVASITSVAII
+30 SALLASITSVALV

-50 EEGGAADGEGL
+50 EEGGAAEGGDAL

-81 EEYSAEQPDVEVT
+81 EEYSAEQPEVEVT

-121 KEEEAAEAEENGI
+121 KEEEAAEAEKNGV
-134 EYTQLA
+134 EFTQLS

-146 SLVVNPENDWA
+146 SLVVNPANDWA

-166 KMWTDTNVKTWKDV
+166 KMWTDTSIKTWKDV

-192 SPGKDSGTFDFFNE
+192 APGKDSGTYDFFDEKVLNE
-206 AVLEDTDI
+206 TDI

-229 GVAGTKGA
+229 GVGGTEGA
-237 IGFFGYAYYIENQDT
+237 IGFFGFAYYLENKDT
-252 LRALNVEGIEP
+252 LRALNVEGVEP
-263 TTDTINDL
+263 THDTINDL

-289 DKPQVADYTRFL
+289 DKEQVADFARFM
-301 NENAAALSEEV
+301 NENAADLSEEV
-312 GYVGMEQARYD
+312 GYVKMEQARYD
-323 ENAEVID
+323 ENMKMID